1 MFGDCARRAFR
12 ALAEFVASQ
21 FDDHR
26 GHGGEVGYFEPRLAE
41 AEHRRLVFRPATPR
55 ERRRRLLPGLRRGS
69 PPRRRV
75 RHVARRRSSAPPP
88 RAGRGRRRR
97 RAGHQSPDGGG
108 ASRPTDRVAPES
120 RCSRRSCRVSV
131 SMSSDRR
138 CGGESGRIV
147 IVVVASS
154 ARMMFASF
162 ASRRKAS
169 SWPRR
174 AAAAAAAV
182 QGCEPLLLNEDV
194 VLPKVDRRFGT
205 RISPRTDMVLKA
217 GEKAGDAVDRRPP
230 GVRRA
235 VDGGACVAGVA
246 VSSLMAEAVG
256 RLRAAG
262 RARASSAGAAPLVVP
277 GVAFVARR
285 RAAAAAAAPG
295 VAFVARR
302 RAAAALA
309 AAPAPAAR
317 RRRRRSAERSRAGPR
332 LLPGQPSS
340 RSR

>member
-1 MFGDCARRAFR
+1 MGFFPAFDVGRRRAVV
-12 ALAEFVASQ
+12 FVTSL
-21 FDDHR
+21 
-26 GHGGEVGYFEPRLAE
+26 GGAAV
-41 AEHRRLVFRPATPR
+41 
-55 ERRRRLLPGLRRGS
+55 
-69 PPRRRV
+69 
-75 RHVARRRSSAPPP
+75 
-88 RAGRGRRRR
+88 RRR
-97 RAGHQSPDGGG
+97 RAPGAGVAGDAPRPSPDGGG

-131 SMSSDRR
+131 SMSSERR

-182 QGCEPLLLNEDV
+182 QGCEPLLRREDV

-217 GEKAGDAVDRRPP
+217 GEKAGEAVDRRPP

-246 VSSLMAEAVG
+246 VSSLMAEAVDALRG
-256 RLRAAG
+256 RPSAGVVGGSGAAG
-262 RARASSAGAAPLVVP
+262 GARGCVCSAAPSGGGGGGAWGCVCSAAPSGGGACGCASAG
-277 GVAFVARR
+277 G
-285 RAAAAAAAPG
+285 AAAA
-295 VAFVARR
+295 
-302 RAAAALA
+302 
-309 AAPAPAAR
+309 
-317 RRRRRSAERSRAGPR
+317 
-332 LLPGQPSS
+332 SS
-340 RSR
+340 VS

>member
-1 MFGDCARRAFR
+1 
-12 ALAEFVASQ
+12 
-21 FDDHR
+21 
-26 GHGGEVGYFEPRLAE
+26 
-41 AEHRRLVFRPATPR
+41 
-55 ERRRRLLPGLRRGS
+55 
-69 PPRRRV
+69 
-75 RHVARRRSSAPPP
+75 
-88 RAGRGRRRR
+88 
-97 RAGHQSPDGGG
+97 
-108 ASRPTDRVAPES
+108 
-120 RCSRRSCRVSV
+120 
-131 SMSSDRR
+131 MSSDRR

-217 GEKAGDAVDRRPP
+217 GEKAGDAVDRRAP

-246 VSSLMAEAVG
+246 VSSLMAEAVDALRG
-256 RLRAAG
+256 RPSAGVVGGSGAAG
-262 RARASSAGAAPLVVP
+262 GARGCVCCSAAPSGGGGGGGAWGCVCSAAPSGGGACGCASAG
-277 GVAFVARR
+277 G
-285 RAAAAAAAPG
+285 AAAA
-295 VAFVARR
+295 
-302 RAAAALA
+302 
-309 AAPAPAAR
+309 
-317 RRRRRSAERSRAGPR
+317 
-332 LLPGQPSS
+332 SS
-340 RSR
+340 VS